1 MQKTWVQSLG
11 QEDPLEKGLTT
22 CSNILAGEF
31 HGQRSL
37 VDLSPWGGK
46 ESDAVERL
54 TLFTFTLGQPELYTK
69 HNSSA
74 IRLFLQLPHC
84 NPTLPLDTYTNK
96 IILFSYIK
104 PFPFYTAPAFT
115 KTVLHFTVP
124 LPRSDPYPH
133 HFLALLPFHQKKKK
147 ITQASSQEKLLNP
160 VLCNF
165 TAHLL

>member
-1 MQKTWVQSLG
+1 MRSDELLLLSKIKNSVQSYLPEWGFPGGSNG
-11 QEDPLEKGLTT
+11 QESACNAEDLGSIPGSGRSPGGGVDYS
-22 CSNILAGEF
+22 SNILAGEF

-46 ESDAVERL
+46 ESDTVERL

-104 PFPFYTAPAFT
+104 TIS
-115 KTVLHFTVP
+115 VLH
-124 LPRSDPYPH
+124 SSC
-133 HFLALLPFHQKKKK
+133 FH
-147 ITQASSQEKLLNP
+147 
-160 VLCNF
+160 
-165 TAHLL
+165 